1 MAQVIPAWLDD
12 EEMAAWL
19 ALIGVV
25 MRLENA
31 LDRQLRRDAG
41 LTHFE
46 YAVLVALSAEPERGL
61 RMSALAAFT
70 DAQLPRL
77 SQVAARME
85 QRGLL
90 TRHPDP
96 ADGRI
101 TVATLTKAGRTLVTA
116 SAPGHAAEVRR
127 LVFDHLS
134 RAQVR
139 QLREIGNR
147 ISSALEH

>member
-1 MAQVIPAWLDD
+1 METEPRWLDD

-25 MRLENA
+25 MRLPNA
-31 LDRQLRRDAG
+31 LDRQLRREAG

-46 YAVLVALSAEPERGL
+46 YAVLVALAREPERGM
-61 RMSALAAFT
+61 RMSALAAFV

-77 SQVAARME
+77 SQVVGRLA

-90 TRHPDP
+90 TRHADT

-101 TVATLTKAGRTLVTA
+101 TVAVLTDAGLALVDA
-116 SAPGHAAEVRR
+116 SAPGHVAEVRR
-127 LVFDHLS
+127 LVFDHLNRS
-134 RAQVR
+134 QVR

-147 ISSALEH
+147 IASALEQ

>member
-1 MAQVIPAWLDD
+1 
-12 EEMAAWL
+12 MAAWL

-31 LDRQLRRDAG
+31 LDRQLRRDSG

-46 YAVLVALSAEPERGL
+46 YAVLVALSAEPRDGL
-61 RMSALAAFT
+61 RMSALAKFT

-101 TVATLTKAGRTLVTA
+101 TVATVTEAGVALV
-116 SAPGHAAEVRR
+116 
-127 LVFDHLS
+127 
-134 RAQVR
+134 
-139 QLREIGNR
+139 
-147 ISSALEH
+147 

>member
-1 MAQVIPAWLDD
+1 VPNTQWLDD

-31 LDRQLRRDAG
+31 LDRQLRRDSG

-46 YAVLVALSAEPERGL
+46 YAVLVALSGEPERGL
-61 RMSALAAFT
+61 RMSALAEFV

-77 SQVAARME
+77 SQVAGRLE

-101 TVATLTKAGRTLVTA
+101 TVARLTKAGRALVTA
-116 SAPGHAAEVRR
+116 SAPGHVAEVRR
-127 LVFDHLS
+127 LVFGNLS
-134 RAQVR
+134 RTQVR
-139 QLREIGNR
+139 QLRDIGNR
-147 ISSALEH
+147 ISSALEQ